1 MSKPKSIS
9 QLDCY
14 LVGGA
19 VRDQL
24 LNLSIYDRD
33 WVVVGSTVAEMLS
46 LGFTQVG
53 KDFPVFLHPQTKEEY
68 ALARTE
74 KKHRQGYTGFI
85 CDAQSSVTLTEDLL
99 RRDLTINAI
108 AMDESGEIFDPY
120 QGKLDLENRVFR
132 HVSQAFI
139 EDPLRILRVAR
150 FAARFHNYQFSIAS
164 ETLALMNEISLSG
177 ELKTLS
183 GERVWQEMHRSLGG
197 EHPEVFFNT
206 LQKCG
211 ALKALW
217 PELNALWGIPN
228 PEKWHPEICSGLHTM
243 MVLQQAVLLTPKTS
257 VRFAAVCHDLGK
269 TLTPRE
275 HWPSHKGHETSGL
288 SLVENIC
295 VRLKV
300 PKDHKSLALKVCQ
313 FHLHAHKALELKA
326 STLINMFN
334 KLDVWRKP
342 KEFEDFLITCEADF
356 KGRLGFE
363 NKAYPQRQYLRKAL
377 ALALTVNAKTFIK
390 QGVKGADIR
399 SAIQINRIHLLDNLS

>member
-1 MSKPKSIS
+1 
-9 QLDCY
+9 
-14 LVGGA
+14 
-19 VRDQL
+19 
-24 LNLSIYDRD
+24 
-33 WVVVGSTVAEMLS
+33 
-46 LGFTQVG
+46 
-53 KDFPVFLHPQTKEEY
+53 
-68 ALARTE
+68 
-74 KKHRQGYTGFI
+74 
-85 CDAQSSVTLTEDLL
+85 
-99 RRDLTINAI
+99 
-108 AMDESGEIFDPY
+108 MDESGEIFDPY

-390 QGVKGADIR
+390 QGLKGADIR